1 VPAGLNAALT
11 KQTIDVT
18 LGDAAQALN
27 IAFINVENATRFL
40 DPAQDADLVA
50 LGYTPEDVA
59 NLRSAM
65 ADLDRLR
72 RVYEGVEESTPAYDF
87 RTFSQRLYGTGFVPG
102 R

>member
-1 VPAGLNAALT
+1 MPAGLNAALT

-27 IAFINVENATRFL
+27 IAFLNVASAAAFL
-40 DPAQDADLVA
+40 APAQDEDLIA

-59 NLRSAM
+59 NIRSAF

-72 RVYEGVEESTPAYDF
+72 RAYEGLEEVTPAYDF
-87 RTFSQRLYGTGFVPG
+87 RTFSQRLYGTGYVLG

>member
-1 VPAGLNAALT
+1 MPAGLNAALT

-27 IAFINVENATRFL
+27 IAFLNVESAAAFL
-40 DPAQDADLVA
+40 APAQDEDLIG

-72 RVYEGVEESTPAYDF
+72 RVYEGGEAVDPAYDF
-87 RTFSQRLYGTGFVPG
+87 RTFARRIFGSGYIPG